1 MKKIFSLFAAILFAG
16 SMMAAETPKVT
27 LDFTSGGVAGA
38 NPWGLPLDYL
48 KKSAASYTKGSYT
61 INFAATDDGHK
72 AMYNAIKENSV
83 ATGDTIWQGIIFG
96 KKDATLTLPTM
107 DFNVSKIVVYWVL
120 ANGSTAV
127 VHNIYVDDNAV
138 SSAATGC
145 AITATADSSVFNI
158 AAASQAAGTTYKLKV
173 TSKHNMQVSKIE
185 FYEAVAGAPE
195 NPTFS
200 VAGGVYDAAQ
210 SVELA
215 CATAG
220 AEIFYT
226 LDGTE
231 PSSASAKYTSA
242 LNITS
247 NTTIKAIAIKN
258 SISSAIVTA
267 EYKIISL
274 EGDGSKNNPYTIADV
289 VALENS
295 RPDTAWVKGYILGGM
310 KNDGTEID
318 NTNPSILALGAT
330 ADASVTDAIPVQLV
344 YETAPR
350 AALNAKDN
358 AGNIGKLVYVH
369 GALQLY
375 CNKTG
380 VKGTNDYFFPAATS
394 IFNAEANEQKAQK
407 IIENGQ
413 LFIIKNG
420 VKYNAQGIEVR

>member
-16 SMMAAETPKVT
+16 SMMAADAKLT
-27 LDFTSGGVAGA
+27 LNFTSNGVPGQ
-38 NPWGLPLDYL
+38 NNWKLPTDYN
-48 KKSAASYTKGSYT
+48 KA
-61 INFAATDDGHK
+61 AATYTYGGSTISFSTSDNGHK
-72 AMYNAIKENSV
+72 ALINAIVENKV

-96 KKDATLTLPTM
+96 KQNAALSFPALS
-107 DFNVSKIVVYWVL
+107 FNVSKIVVYWVS
-120 ANGSTAV
+120 AQGSSAV
-127 VHNIYVDDNAV
+127 VHNIYVENDAV
-138 SSAATGC
+138 STAVTGC
-145 AITATADSSVFNI
+145 QVTATADSSVFLI
-158 AAASQAAGTTYKLKV
+158 DAAKQAAGTIYTLKV
-173 TSKHNMQVSKIE
+173 TSKHNMQVSKVE

-215 CATAG
+215 CATTG

-231 PSSASAKYTSA
+231 PSSASTKYTSA

-344 YETAPR
+344 FETAPR